1 MSNSYVNHRSSLI
14 ILVTVFLLAQPL
26 AGVSSA
32 ASLWSDSGPGASLY
46 SDHRA
51 RAVGDI
57 LTIVISESFSA
68 SRTGAANNTKTS
80 SQSVT
85 AGAGIFR
92 GVMGG
97 STGNSDSFKAAG
109 SLTNSNTMTGKMTV
123 MVSEIKPNGNLIIT
137 GTQMIK
143 QNNEEQKIIVT
154 GEVRPDDVQP
164 DNTISSSLV
173 ANAQINIAGKGPLSE
188 KQRQG
193 ILTQLFNFLF

>member
-1 MSNSYVNHRSSLI
+1 VSNSYVNHKGLMILI
-14 ILVTVFLLAQPL
+14 VAIFLLVQPL
-26 AGVSSA
+26 AGVTAA
-32 ASLWSDSGPGASLY
+32 ASLWSDSGPGASLF

-57 LTIVISESFSA
+57 LTIVISESFTA
-68 SRTGAANNTKTS
+68 SKTGAANNTKAAGTS
-80 SQSVT
+80 VN

-97 STGNSDSFKAAG
+97 STSTSDNFKTSG
-109 SLTNSNTMTGKMTV
+109 SLTNSNTMTGRMTV
-123 MVSEIKPNGNLIIT
+123 MISEIKPNGNLIIS

-143 QNNEEQKIIVT
+143 QNNEEQKIIVS
-154 GEVRPDDVQP
+154 GEVRPDDINS
-164 DNTISSSLV
+164 DNTISSSMV

-193 ILTQLFNFLF
+193 ILTQMFNFLF

>member
-1 MSNSYVNHRSSLI
+1 MSNSYVNPRFIMVL
-14 ILVTVFLLAQPL
+14 LVTVILLVQPL
-26 AGVSSA
+26 AGVSVA

-57 LTIVISESFSA
+57 LTIVISESFTA
-68 SRTGAANNTKTS
+68 SRTGAANNSKAS
-80 SQSVT
+80 SVGVN

-92 GVMGG
+92 GLMPGTAG
-97 STGNSDSFKAAG
+97 SSDSFKASG
-109 SLTNSNTMTGKMTV
+109 SLTNSNTMTGRMTV
-123 MVSEIKPNGNLIIT
+123 TISEIKPNGNLIIS

-143 QNNEEQKIIVT
+143 QNNEEQKIIVS
-154 GEVRPDDVQP
+154 GEVRPDDIQP
-164 DNTISSSLV
+164 DNTISSSMV

>member
-1 MSNSYVNHRSSLI
+1 MSNSYVNHRAIMVLALA
-14 ILVTVFLLAQPL
+14 ILLLVQPL
-26 AGVSSA
+26 TDVAIAG
-32 ASLWSDSGPGASLY
+32 SLWSDSGPGASLY

-57 LTIVISESFSA
+57 LTIVISESFTA
-68 SRTGAANNTKTS
+68 SRTGAANNSKDSSTS
-80 SQSVT
+80 VN

-92 GVMGG
+92 GLMPG
-97 STGNSDSFKAAG
+97 SAGSSDSFKASG
-109 SLTNSNTMTGKMTV
+109 SLTNSNTMTGRMTV
-123 MVSEIKPNGNLIIT
+123 MISEIKPNGNLIIS

-143 QNNEEQKIIVT
+143 QNNEEQKIIVS
-154 GEVRPDDVQP
+154 GEVRPDDIQP
-164 DNTISSSLV
+164 DNTISSSMV